1 MLQVEGVNFQGVFC
15 DGSVEFLNYSCFRSG
30 RSSIGGKGIFRL
42 LTNFTCTNCVR
53 QNNQIKM
60 RCWFS
65 LKYCVKSLIF
75 NFWRYSRAFF
85 FGFQVFFMHFYRA
98 WLNLAIFAWSNRWQ
112 SHNSILILFDQDFCI
127 AFWSHLSRGT
137 TIAPLSCQTNIILF
151 HLKVIFFFFLEKL
164 VKNVFYLN
172 LKKD

>member
-60 RCWFS
+60 RCWFPWNIVS
-65 LKYCVKSLIF
+65 KVLFLFFEEILEP
-75 NFWRYSRAFF
+75 F
-85 FGFQVFFMHFYRA
+85 FGFQVIFLHFYRA
-98 WLNLAIFAWSNRWQ
+98 WLNLAMFAWSNRWQ

-137 TIAPLSCQTNIILF
+137 TIAALSYQTNIILF
-151 HLKVIFFFFLEKL
+151 HLKVIFFFWKS
-164 VKNVFYLN
+164 
-172 LKKD
+172 

>member
-1 MLQVEGVNFQGVFC
+1 MQILITERQRIYAEVEGANFQGVFC

-60 RCWFS
+60 CCWFS

-75 NFWRYSRAFF
+75 NF
-85 FGFQVFFMHFYRA
+85 
-98 WLNLAIFAWSNRWQ
+98 
-112 SHNSILILFDQDFCI
+112 
-127 AFWSHLSRGT
+127 
-137 TIAPLSCQTNIILF
+137 
-151 HLKVIFFFFLEKL
+151 
-164 VKNVFYLN
+164 
-172 LKKD
+172 